1 MIHESPF
8 TSPVIRWIDR
18 RLPVFTVM
26 HQQYVEFQM
35 PRNVNY
41 WWAFGAIAMLAL
53 MILIVTGIMLAMQYT
68 PSTAMAFQSVEYIMR
83 DVNYGWLL
91 RDLHAN
97 MSSFFFAAIY
107 IHMARSIYYGSHQNP
122 RELLWGLGVLIYL
135 LMIMTGF
142 FGYVLPWGQMSY
154 WAATVITN
162 LFSAFPVIGDPIV
175 TWLLGG
181 FSVANPTLN
190 RFYTLH
196 VLLPLAML
204 AVVMLHVAALH
215 TVGANN
221 PTGIE
226 PRGPRDTVPFHP
238 CITIKDLFAFSVFL
252 IVVCVFV
259 FFAPTYWG
267 HPDNFIP
274 ANPLAT
280 PPHIVHEW
288 YYLWLYAILRAV
300 PDKLGGT
307 LAMFGAILV
316 LFAVPWLDTARV
328 RSMRYRPV
336 ARVFFWLLIA
346 DMVGL
351 GFCGANTP
359 EGWWIVSA
367 QIGTVYYFGYF
378 LVLMPAVGRWER
390 PRPRPASLAEALAPE
405 TGPAADPAATSRNAP
420 QATEKA

>member
-1 MIHESPF
+1 M
-8 TSPVIRWIDR
+8 
-18 RLPVFTVM
+18 
-26 HQQYVEFQM
+26 
-35 PRNVNY
+35 
-41 WWAFGAIAMLAL
+41 
-53 MILIVTGIMLAMQYT
+53 
-68 PSTAMAFQSVEYIMR
+68 
-83 DVNYGWLL
+83 
-91 RDLHAN
+91 
-97 MSSFFFAAIY
+97 
-107 IHMARSIYYGSHQNP
+107 
-122 RELLWGLGVLIYL
+122 
-135 LMIMTGF
+135 
-142 FGYVLPWGQMSY
+142 
-154 WAATVITN
+154 
-162 LFSAFPVIGDPIV
+162 

-280 PPHIVHEW
+280 PPHIVPEW